1 MRLGG
6 IWGVLILIAA
16 ALARLQRLYGC
27 GGKSDREAK
36 VAIWPEMIRRKIKV
50 PPTKVRPKSNVP
62 GPGIVFSGAVA
73 VEAARR
79 EGYSNIEHLSVQRW
93 SSTGIASV

>member
-1 MRLGG
+1 
-6 IWGVLILIAA
+6 
-16 ALARLQRLYGC
+16 
-27 GGKSDREAK
+27 
-36 VAIWPEMIRRKIKV
+36 MIHRKNKV
-50 PPTKVRPKSNVP
+50 PPTRIRPKSNAP
-62 GPGIVFSGAVA
+62 GRGIVFSGAVA